1 MRAFAGVPR
10 TLPRVVDV
18 TNVKLPNQKLGKLSF
33 GARDCA
39 TLSEVGATYEATPE
53 IMQGSTQ
60 EATSNMITAK
70 DTVCW
75 SLDDMIQFDVKN
87 GKSDGKKTWDT
98 HADVEYLARKKKI
111 LALSDTTPIGSPI
124 PLPDYGFEDHIT
136 WQRVCKELDIV
147 HQETACSR
155 YLQRRAECPMTTQ
168 AIPNVEELRQ
178 WVIDSTGLN
187 LYLAPGFID
196 SKLFFDHLAKGFFPV
211 TLYIRHGSDIS
222 YAPEPDIVHEV
233 IGHVPMLGDPEMA
246 DFMIAMCKLA
256 DGATED
262 EIAWLSK
269 QYIYTVEFGLVRE
282 SGKLKV
288 LGAGLLSSMEEQQ
301 LALTNDELFRM
312 EYCPRKAGEY
322 NYAITGMQTHLFV
335 MDDLQSAKKA
345 IHDEFYAIRRI

>member
-1 MRAFAGVPR
+1 
-10 TLPRVVDV
+10 
-18 TNVKLPNQKLGKLSF
+18 
-33 GARDCA
+33 
-39 TLSEVGATYEATPE
+39 
-53 IMQGSTQ
+53 
-60 EATSNMITAK
+60 
-70 DTVCW
+70 
-75 SLDDMIQFDVKN
+75 MIQFDVKN
-87 GKSDGKKTWDT
+87 GKSNGQKTWDT
-98 HADVEYLARKKKI
+98 HTDVEYLARKKRI

-124 PLPDYGFEDHIT
+124 PLPDYSPEDHTT
-136 WQRVCKELDIV
+136 WQRVCEELDAV

-155 YLQRRAECPMTTQ
+155 YLQRRAECPMTTDT
-168 AIPNVEELRQ
+168 IPNVEELRQ

-233 IGHVPMLGDPEMA
+233 VGHVPMLGDPEMA
-246 DFMIAMCKLA
+246 DFMIDMCKLA

-269 QYIYTVEFGLVRE
+269 QYIYTVEFGLVRDH
-282 SGKLKV
+282 GKLKV

-301 LALTNDELFRM
+301 LALTNDEVVKM

-345 IHDEFYAIRRI
+345 IHDDFFCDASCIKDIGEHSSSGRVCRCSPAFKPYSLAAKSVHFWLPTAGSSLEAAVLSFKPKDHDA